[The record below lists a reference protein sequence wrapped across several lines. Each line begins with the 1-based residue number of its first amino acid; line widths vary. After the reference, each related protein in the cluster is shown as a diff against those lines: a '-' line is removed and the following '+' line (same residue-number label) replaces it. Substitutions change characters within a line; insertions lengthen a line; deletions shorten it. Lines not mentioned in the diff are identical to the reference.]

1 MPRSNS
7 RIPYVRTTCW
17 SSNAVIVTFASRQ
30 IPKPLHAWS
39 SSVTDAAKSLAG
51 RRGLRPS
58 LEYHTFTWLTFDESG
73 KPLPEA
79 ALSQILLDQQSLGG
93 DLKDLPITHIRGLLS
108 SVPRLTDDFVVGCDE
123 LTSMQGQQLCQQPQG
138 RVCLAL
144 SRDPRAAGNACLGV
158 PVGIP
163 LSLPLV
169 GPATLS
175 SAPLQAVRTLSP

>member
-1 MPRSNS
+1 MSSSAPLRA
-7 RIPYVRTTCW
+7 VRTL
-17 SSNAVIVTFASRQ
+17 S
-30 IPKPLHAWS
+30 PKMLGVQPLQMLQS
-39 SSVTDAAKSLAG
+39 PLAG
-51 RRGLRPS
+51 RRGVRPS
-58 LEYHTFTWLTFDESG
+58 LEGHTFTWLTFDESG
-73 KPLPEA
+73 EPLPEA